1 MSRNLTER
9 NGWVRTPWFSYFD
22 KMFCFDSQHILTLR
36 LLNII
41 IARNVCLQI
50 FCRSHYSPPHDH
62 WSHCPGMTETMTL
75 HDMSRHVTHY
85 TWRTQLRT
93 DGELPLDFDISAKT
107 KTGGHLPGKYQSF
120 LAWRKS
126 LLRGLQSLQLPSL
139 DSWQRMQ
146 IDSKPVIPLVII
158 LIRPGLS
165 NSKHRV
171 SLHYWAVRRIN
182 HRINTEKRVR
192 SKPVQI
198 QIFSTK
204 RASAVRMIPQ
214 FCRNKDLGRK
224 LIFYLVREQI

>member
-1 MSRNLTER
+1 MIHHQFWNTLESTE
-9 NGWVRTPWFSYFD
+9 NPRTTSFILQPSG
-22 KMFCFDSQHILTLR
+22 SQHILTLK

-50 FCRSHYSPPHDH
+50 FCRSHYCPPHDH

-75 HDMSRHVTHY
+75 HDMSRHVTRDTLHM
-85 TWRTQLRT
+85 TDPIEDWRRA
-93 DGELPLDFDISAKT
+93 SA
-107 KTGGHLPGKYQSF
+107 GFWHLCKNKDWRRWSSYYIYQSF

-171 SLHYWAVRRIN
+171 SLH
-182 HRINTEKRVR
+182 
-192 SKPVQI
+192 Q
-198 QIFSTK
+198 
-204 RASAVRMIPQ
+204 
-214 FCRNKDLGRK
+214 GG
-224 LIFYLVREQI
+224 

>member
-1 MSRNLTER
+1 MFVSKYFAGLIILLLTITGHIVL
-9 NGWVRTPWFSYFD
+9 GWQRQWR
-22 KMFCFDSQHILTLR
+22 C
-36 LLNII
+36 
-41 IARNVCLQI
+41 
-50 FCRSHYSPPHDH
+50 
-62 WSHCPGMTETMTL
+62 MTCHVTW
-75 HDMSRHVTHY
+75 HVTHY

-192 SKPVQI
+192 S
-198 QIFSTK
+198 
-204 RASAVRMIPQ
+204 
-214 FCRNKDLGRK
+214 
-224 LIFYLVREQI
+224 